1 VELIQKK
8 TPTKKSARGKGEDDL
23 YFFCLKKANK
33 GKSKYLP
40 ATEITVKKDKN
51 QNVIS
56 VIDKK
61 KKKETKH
68 AINIIQSVKKE
79 KDGDLH
85 VLAVHLTTS
94 KVIAFA
100 FKNEEDADHLK
111 EQIEPKKKG

>member
-1 VELIQKK
+1 MIREKNLILKEKLIPKKTDPKKTDPKKTDPKAGKSGGTDTKK

-61 KKKETKH
+61 KKKR
-68 AINIIQSVKKE
+68 N
-79 KDGDLH
+79 
-85 VLAVHLTTS
+85 
-94 KVIAFA
+94 
-100 FKNEEDADHLK
+100 
-111 EQIEPKKKG
+111 